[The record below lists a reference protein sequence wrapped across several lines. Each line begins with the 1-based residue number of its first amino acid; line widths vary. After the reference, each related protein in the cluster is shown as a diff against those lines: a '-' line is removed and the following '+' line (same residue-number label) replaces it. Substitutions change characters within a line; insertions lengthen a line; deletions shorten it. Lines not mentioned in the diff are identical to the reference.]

1 MKLKKDLTKALEE
14 AEGKDRFYQISGRII
29 RLLAP
34 QYYTRPF
41 TYRKRGWGSIER
53 VETLQD
59 GTPTDLRQPK
69 RKKRI
74 RKGESEV
81 KQADCWT
88 FKLSGDG
95 VGITKAEKPK
105 TKEEKKNAVQKFMEM
120 IKGHDL
126 MLPWGQHFGIFKKS
140 MYRSLEAQRRLR
152 YDAPTLALI
161 RTYPKWLNIGKA
173 PCESMADGG
182 LPEIVLEKRHS
193 TKGNVMVEAFFDWIG
208 NRDFKCIVEVDSEA
222 PLNEEKFVGLIKS
235 LNTLDIVGAS
245 KRGSLWINEIKQVEM
260 TQEEIEKLLRDD
272 QSLPEIN

>member
-1 MKLKKDLTKALEE
+1 VTKDLTGSLEKAEK
-14 AEGKDRFYQISGRII
+14 KDRFYQISGRIV

-41 TYRKRGWGSIER
+41 IYRKRGWGSIER

-95 VGITKAEKPK
+95 AGTTKADKLK
-105 TKEEKKNAVQKFMEM
+105 ANKEEKNPIQKFADL
-120 IKGHDL
+120 IKGHDIL
-126 MLPWGQHFGIFKKS
+126 LPWGTHFGTFKKS

-161 RTYPKWLNIGKA
+161 RVYPKWLNIGKA
-173 PCESMADGG
+173 PCESMLDGG
-182 LPEIVLEKRHS
+182 LPEIILETRHS
-193 TKGNVMVEAFFDWIG
+193 TKGNVMVEAFFDWIA
-208 NRDFKCIVEVDSEA
+208 NRDFRCIVEVDSEA
-222 PLNEEKFVGLIKS
+222 PINEEKFVGLIKS
-235 LNTLDIVGAS
+235 LNTLDTVGAS
-245 KRGSLWINEIKQVEM
+245 KRGSLWINKIEQIELEQK
-260 TQEEIEKLLRDD
+260 EIEKLL
-272 QSLPEIN
+272 QGENIAPIIY